1 MKDSTV
7 QILLWI
13 VVVLIVAVVFG
24 IRFWIAGG
32 DLGCTFSADPAL
44 CATVKGLNP

>member
-7 QILLWI
+7 QILAWI
-13 VVVLIVAVVFG
+13 VVILIVLAILS
-24 IRFWIAGG
+24 IRFWIAGS